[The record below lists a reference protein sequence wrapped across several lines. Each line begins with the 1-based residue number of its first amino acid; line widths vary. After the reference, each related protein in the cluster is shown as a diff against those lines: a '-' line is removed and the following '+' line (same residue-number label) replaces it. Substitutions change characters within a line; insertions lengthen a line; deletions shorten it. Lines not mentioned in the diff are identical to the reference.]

1 MIKTLFL
8 VALLTIAGLYIVVWV
23 LVVRKTRRTDEHPG
37 GYTLWRSRPTL
48 WQTFI
53 GFFTNFLDTLGIG
66 SFATTTSM
74 FKLSR
79 MVPDEQ
85 VPGTLN
91 VGHALPTI
99 AEACIYITIVQVSLR
114 TLLIMIAA
122 SVLGAWLGAGI
133 VSRWPRR
140 TIQISM
146 GFALLAAA
154 GLMVLR
160 QLNLI
165 AALGSGTSL
174 GLDGYLL
181 WVGGFGNFVLGALM
195 TIGIGLYAPCM
206 ALVYMLGMQPLA
218 AFPIMMGSCAFLM
231 PVGSVQFIRAKRYN
245 LRAAL
250 GLTLGGI
257 PGVLLAAYLV
267 KSLPLQYIVWLVV
280 TVVVYTATR
289 MLHSARA
296 ERFAAGPAEA
306 KV

>member
-1 MIKTLFL
+1 MIKTVFLIALF
-8 VALLTIAGLYIVVWV
+8 TISGLYVVVWGLAV
-23 LVVRKTRRTDEHPG
+23 LKSRRTDKHPG
-37 GYTLWRSRPTL
+37 RYSQERSRPTL

-53 GFFTNFLDTLGIG
+53 GFFANFLDTLGIG

-74 FKLSR
+74 FKLAR

-99 AEACIYITIVQVSLR
+99 TEACIYITIVQVNLR

-140 TIQISM
+140 TIQIAM
-146 GFALLAAA
+146 GLALLAAA

-160 QLNLI
+160 HLNLI

-181 WVGGFGNFVLGALM
+181 WIGGFGNFVLGALM

-231 PVGSVQFIRAKRYN
+231 PVGSVQFIRARRYN

-280 TVVVYTATR
+280 VVVVYTATR

-296 ERFAAGPAEA
+296 ERFAARPAAA

>member
-1 MIKTLFL
+1 MFKTLF
-8 VALLTIAGLYIVVWV
+8 VSALAIISGLYIIAWTLIARKNRRAAQAEGSGREPVV
-23 LVVRKTRRTDEHPG
+23 P
-37 GYTLWRSRPTL
+37 SPF
-48 WQTFI
+48 QAFI
-53 GFFTNFLDTLGIG
+53 GFFANFLDTLGIG
-66 SFATTTSM
+66 SFATTTSI
-74 FKLSR
+74 FKLGR
-79 MVPDEQ
+79 IVRDEQ

-99 AEACIYITIVQVSLR
+99 TEACIYITIVQVDLR

-122 SVLGAWLGAGI
+122 AVLGSWFGAGI

-140 TIQISM
+140 NIQVGM
-146 GFALLAAA
+146 GLALLSLAT
-154 GLMVLR
+154 LML
-160 QLNLI
+160 LSMFKLLP
-165 AALGSGTSL
+165 LGGSSL
-174 GLDGYLL
+174 GLGGVLL
-181 WVGGFGNFVLGALM
+181 WAGAAGNFALGALM

-206 ALVYMLGMQPLA
+206 VLVYMLGMQPLA

-231 PVGSVQFIRAKRYN
+231 PIGSIQFIRNNRYH

-267 KSLPLQYIVWLVV
+267 KSLPLDYVRWLVV

-296 ERFAAGPAEA
+296 EKAGALATEA
-306 KV
+306 GK

>member
-8 VALLTIAGLYIVVWV
+8 VALFTIAGLYIAAWGV
-23 LVVRKTRRTDEHPG
+23 VVRKSRRTDEHPG
-37 GYTLWRSRPTL
+37 GYSLEQSRPTL
-48 WQTFI
+48 LQAFI

-66 SFATTTSM
+66 SFATTTSA

-79 MVPDEQ
+79 MVRDEQ

-99 AEACIYITIVQVSLR
+99 TEACIYITIVQVSLP
-114 TLLIMIAA
+114 TLLSMIAA
-122 SVLGAWLGAGI
+122 AVLGAWFGAGI
-133 VSRWPRR
+133 VSHWPRR
-140 TIQISM
+140 MIQISM

-154 GLMVLR
+154 TLMLLR
-160 QLNLI
+160 QLNVI

-181 WVGGFGNFVLGALM
+181 WVGCFGNFVLGALM

-267 KSLPLQYIVWLVV
+267 KSLPLKYIVWLVV
-280 TVVVYTATR
+280 IVVVYTAIR

-296 ERFAAGPAEA
+296 EKFAARPAEA
-306 KV
+306 QE

>member
-1 MIKTLFL
+1 MFKTYF
-8 VALLTIAGLYIVVWV
+8 VAALSIISGFYIIAWV
-23 LVVRKTRRTDEHPG
+23 LIAQERRNRERQAGSAPEKPMPN
-37 GYTLWRSRPTL
+37 LL
-48 WQTFI
+48 QIFI
-53 GFFTNFLDTLGIG
+53 GLLANFLDTLGIG

-74 FKLSR
+74 FKLWHL
-79 MVPDEQ
+79 VPDEQ

-99 AEACIYITIVQVSLR
+99 TEAIIYIAIVQVDIR

-122 SVLGAWLGAGI
+122 SVLGAWIGAG
-133 VSRWPRR
+133 VVAHWPRR

-146 GFALLAAA
+146 GLALLAVA
-154 GLMVLR
+154 GLMAAR
-160 QLNLI
+160 RLNLI
-165 AALGSGTSL
+165 DSLGSGSSL
-174 GLDGYLL
+174 GLEGNLL
-181 WVGGFGNFVLGALM
+181 WLGAFGNFVLGALM

-231 PVGSVQFIRAKRYN
+231 PVGSVQFIRNNRYS

-267 KSLPLQYIVWLVV
+267 KSLPLNYLVWLVV
-280 TVVVYTATR
+280 MVVVYTAIR
-289 MLHSARA
+289 MFHSARV
-296 ERFAAGPAEA
+296 ERIGADPAAA
-306 KV
+306 KS